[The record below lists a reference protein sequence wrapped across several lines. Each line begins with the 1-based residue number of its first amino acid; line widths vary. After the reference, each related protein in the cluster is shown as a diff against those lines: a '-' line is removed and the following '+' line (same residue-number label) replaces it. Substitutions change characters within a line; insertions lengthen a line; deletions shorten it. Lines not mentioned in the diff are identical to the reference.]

1 MKRIISILMVLM
13 MVFCLS
19 ACKKKADISSGA
31 DTSSTASRVD
41 ANKNEIASTDDDT
54 AVTSSTPTTP
64 HDAVTE
70 GTVIDAITYSKDV
83 TPAKDV
89 DAKDFENQK
98 HVIAVPKIS
107 KESANAEAFNK
118 KIYDESAKIYETL
131 QKDKEKKD
139 IYNVGYEYKEY
150 KDIVGIMV
158 MNNVSSQDGGA
169 KFEYKTYYYDLK
181 KDKQLDYQE
190 YLKALGIKE
199 SKIKAAAE
207 ATKEFAEMLNMS
219 ADKEKVYVKESLLD
233 ANGSI
238 IFINNPNEKGAWW
251 RIDIAS
257 LL

>member
-89 DAKDFENQK
+89 DAKDFENQACNSGPQNFK
-98 HVIAVPKIS
+98 RIS
-107 KESANAEAFNK
+107 KC
-118 KIYDESAKIYETL
+118 
-131 QKDKEKKD
+131 
-139 IYNVGYEYKEY
+139 
-150 KDIVGIMV
+150 
-158 MNNVSSQDGGA
+158 
-169 KFEYKTYYYDLK
+169 
-181 KDKQLDYQE
+181 
-190 YLKALGIKE
+190 
-199 SKIKAAAE
+199 
-207 ATKEFAEMLNMS
+207 
-219 ADKEKVYVKESLLD
+219 
-233 ANGSI
+233 
-238 IFINNPNEKGAWW
+238 
-251 RIDIAS
+251 
-257 LL
+257 

>member
-1 MKRIISILMVLM
+1 M
-13 MVFCLS
+13 
-19 ACKKKADISSGA
+19 
-31 DTSSTASRVD
+31 
-41 ANKNEIASTDDDT
+41 
-54 AVTSSTPTTP
+54 
-64 HDAVTE
+64 
-70 GTVIDAITYSKDV
+70 
-83 TPAKDV
+83 
-89 DAKDFENQK
+89 
-98 HVIAVPKIS
+98 
-107 KESANAEAFNK
+107 
-118 KIYDESAKIYETL
+118 
-131 QKDKEKKD
+131 
-139 IYNVGYEYKEY
+139 GYEYKEY